1 MIDLIFFVDSN
12 ELVDSIHLI
21 VLITIWVE
29 KWADKV
35 DEPIKEGE
43 NIIVRGKQNK
53 MDHFR
58 SRMAVKLIMLIKL

>member
-1 MIDLIFFVDSN
+1 
-12 ELVDSIHLI
+12 
-21 VLITIWVE
+21 
-29 KWADKV
+29 V